1 MDLISPDLGMFFWN
15 IFIVSI
21 IIPAILF
28 LVEQQRTLKAIS
40 PANREMSPG
49 EVWFQLIPVFNLY
62 WQFVVVT
69 RIADS
74 LLKEQT
80 FLESQDDSILGVPDY
95 DAVEAIGNRPTYKIG
110 MAWCTLVLLN
120 VMVTRLQWGPFD
132 YPLIPGL
139 VLVSAMICWIVYW
152 VGLVNN
158 RRRILLLRKK

>member
-1 MDLISPDLGMFFWN
+1 MNLLSPDVSLFAWNLLIVFF
-15 IFIVSI
+15 

-40 PANREMSPG
+40 PANREISPG
-49 EVWFQLIPVFNLY
+49 EVWFQLIPVFNIY

-110 MAWCTLVLLN
+110 MAWCTLFLLDIL
-120 VMVTRLQWGPFD
+120 VTRLQWGPFN

-152 VGLVNN
+152 VELMKN
-158 RRRILLLRKK
+158 RKKILKLRKK